1 MKTNMRS
8 AAFAMI
14 LGTTLMAGAAMGHD
28 KVAGHRHKT
37 PRPQQLNITVTQAG
51 FEPASLKVK
60 KGVPIVLIITRR
72 TDQTCAKQAVFA
84 SLNRTVD
91 LPLNQAVRVELPAQ
105 AQGRLSYAC
114 GMGMYTGEL
123 VVQ

>member
-1 MKTNMRS
+1 MKASMRS
-8 AAFAMI
+8 AALAIVM
-14 LGTTLMAGAAMGHD
+14 GSVLMAGAALGHP
-28 KVAGHRHKT
+28 KVVEHGHKA
-37 PRPQQLNITVTQAG
+37 PRPQQLRVSVTRAG

-60 KGVPIVLIITRR
+60 KGVPIVLIITRK

-84 SLNRTVD
+84 SLGKTVD

-105 AQGRLSYAC
+105 AEGRLSYAC